1 MVYAELV
8 ILFLFG
14 LFLSFIFCFT
24 CVQGIILF
32 NYLKKSKQTTPDKF
46 TFDEL
51 PIVTIQLPIY
61 NEKYVVKRLL
71 QHIGKLNYPVHK
83 LEIQVL
89 DDSSDITK
97 DILAREVQR
106 MKVEGFDIQHIR
118 RDVREGFKAGALSNG
133 LKSAKGEFIAI
144 FDADFTPTVDF
155 LERLLP
161 YFRDFGVGVVQSR
174 WGHLNTDYSLLTKLQ
189 AFGLDAHFSIEQEGR
204 SAGGHFI
211 NFNGTA
217 GIWRKI
223 TIEESGGWHADTL
236 TEDLDLSYRAQLKGW
251 RFVYDKE
258 IITPAELPVMMDS
271 LKSQQFRWSKG
282 AAECARKHFV
292 NLMTSKNI
300 SAKTKIVGF
309 FHLTN
314 SWVFFFITM
323 LALFSLPVLHIQS
336 YSLGAENFYRFGYVF
351 VVSFIILVFFYW
363 TSERQNSKLSFTS
376 VINFVLK
383 FPLFISFSMGLSLH
397 NCVAVIE
404 GLLGKKTPFIRTPKL
419 AGKNKLAT
427 SSVKTDYITSKI
439 SLSTWLDLFFLVYCT
454 IGFVYAYSHENYGF
468 IPFYVLLIIGFG
480 ALTIYTFMDYYKI
493 NTLS

>member
-1 MVYAELV
+1 M
-8 ILFLFG
+8 LFRS

-211 NFNGTA
+211 NFNG
-217 GIWRKI
+217 KI
-223 TIEESGGWHADTL
+223 G
-236 TEDLDLSYRAQLKGW
+236 RAH
-251 RFVYDKE
+251 V
-258 IITPAELPVMMDS
+258 
-271 LKSQQFRWSKG
+271 
-282 AAECARKHFV
+282 
-292 NLMTSKNI
+292 
-300 SAKTKIVGF
+300 
-309 FHLTN
+309 
-314 SWVFFFITM
+314 
-323 LALFSLPVLHIQS
+323 
-336 YSLGAENFYRFGYVF
+336 
-351 VVSFIILVFFYW
+351 
-363 TSERQNSKLSFTS
+363 
-376 VINFVLK
+376 
-383 FPLFISFSMGLSLH
+383 
-397 NCVAVIE
+397 
-404 GLLGKKTPFIRTPKL
+404 
-419 AGKNKLAT
+419 
-427 SSVKTDYITSKI
+427 
-439 SLSTWLDLFFLVYCT
+439 
-454 IGFVYAYSHENYGF
+454 
-468 IPFYVLLIIGFG
+468 
-480 ALTIYTFMDYYKI
+480 
-493 NTLS
+493 